1 MPLVKE
7 LYGPLIREQL
17 IRRSDMIGQTR
28 QCALSITAVEGT
40 PQILGAK
47 THEL

>member
-17 IRRSDMIGQTR
+17 TRRSDMIGQTR
-28 QCALSITAVEGT
+28 QCALSITAVEGHS
-40 PQILGAK
+40 PNLGG
-47 THEL
+47 